1 MWQVIF
7 QTEKDIDLKMISMIV
22 KQAIVMMKF
31 SHFTSIYLEKFVKF
45 YMPQLDRKIHL
56 NDCYIIRTW
65 DSFWNK

>member
-22 KQAIVMMKF
+22 AQAIVMMKF

-45 YMPQLDRKIHL
+45 YMPQLDRK
-56 NDCYIIRTW
+56 NT
-65 DSFWNK
+65 FK